1 VIFHPSQVIY
11 HPSLENHPSLRKH
24 PSLVQLPKKQWT
36 ELNAVAHPKQ
46 PAIHPDLLALN
57 VTATTFT
64 IQHSKA
70 IQSSN

>member
-1 VIFHPSQVIY
+1 MPSKAQVEFHQ
-11 HPSLENHPSLRKH
+11 
-24 PSLVQLPKKQWT
+24 LVNPMIQLPKKQWT